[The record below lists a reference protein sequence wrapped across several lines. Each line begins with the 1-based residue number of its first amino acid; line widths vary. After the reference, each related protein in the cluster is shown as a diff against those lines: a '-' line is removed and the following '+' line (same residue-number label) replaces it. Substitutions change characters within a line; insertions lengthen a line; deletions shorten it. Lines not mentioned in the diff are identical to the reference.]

1 MGNVPTQNDHD
12 TIQGKERVK
21 VLGSISFDQYWQLYA
36 CLSILMKYI
45 DHYPIEGVLPY
56 NPEVFHP
63 PHTNFE
69 KCFLKMFAF
78 VQIICKKRF

>member
-12 TIQGKERVK
+12 TIQVKERVK
-21 VLGSISFDQYWQLYA
+21 VVFLSTQYWQLYA

-63 PHTNFE
+63 PHMNIE
-69 KCFLKMFAF
+69 KCFPKMFAF
-78 VQIICKKRF
+78 VQIICEKRF